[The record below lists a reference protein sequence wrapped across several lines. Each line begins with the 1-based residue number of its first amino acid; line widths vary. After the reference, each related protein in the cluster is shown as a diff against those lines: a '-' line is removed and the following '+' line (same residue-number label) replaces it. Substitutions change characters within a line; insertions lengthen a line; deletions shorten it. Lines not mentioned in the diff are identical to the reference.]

1 MLQISGIQHK
11 LRLGGISNNYGY
23 TGIIIALLAN
33 GNPLVYFSYFLVPVS
48 WIILFKTKIGL
59 FIRSVGENPQT
70 ADTVGLNVIKIRYAT
85 ILLVEH

>member
-23 TGIIIALLAN
+23 TGIIIAFLAN

-48 WIILFKTKIGL
+48 MWRAKKK
-59 FIRSVGENPQT
+59 
-70 ADTVGLNVIKIRYAT
+70 AVGLSISMGPNALGKPFSKEQKA
-85 ILLVEH
+85 